1 MPLAL
6 SLLRRQGKR
15 VRGAL
20 LRRTFGPE
28 GGGGLWHKQHHAH
41 SPPAQCPQTYAV
53 RRRRKDGTLERSR
66 RRRKG
71 PLLEEAVSQKFCLL
85 KELLET
91 PSPFS
96 PLSVLRFLRLL
107 LRRQSLSS
115 SIFPSLACQ
124 CHRRRQCQ
132 LKTLLCLLLF
142 PTPPSLDR
150 DGSLLLVERRQN
162 PSDQVSRSTFA
173 GATWIEGE
181 GERDLSSHQDVG
193 EEDERKGSW
202 LGDFGKEKGGS
213 GILA

>member
-6 SLLRRQGKR
+6 SLLRRQGKGCG
-15 VRGAL
+15 VHCYGGL
-20 LRRTFGPE
+20 LGPR

-53 RRRRKDGTLERSR
+53 RRRRRKDGTLERSR

-96 PLSVLRFLRLL
+96 PLSVLRFLR

>member
-1 MPLAL
+1 M
-6 SLLRRQGKR
+6 
-15 VRGAL
+15 RGAL

-53 RRRRKDGTLERSR
+53 RGRRRKDGTLERSR

-142 PTPPSLDR
+142 PTPPSLAMEAFSSSRGVKTLPIKFPDR
-150 DGSLLLVERRQN
+150 LLQVLHGLKERGRE
-162 PSDQVSRSTFA
+162 T
-173 GATWIEGE
+173 
-181 GERDLSSHQDVG
+181 
-193 EEDERKGSW
+193 
-202 LGDFGKEKGGS
+202 
-213 GILA
+213 